1 MQDTNLTAHV
11 PVFWS
16 YSCLVL
22 FVQMAIENKIRQ
34 RLDLQNTRRQQLE
47 FKEQKKQAEREEE
60 EEFRRKVKLREL

>member
-1 MQDTNLTAHV
+1 MQDTNLTTLV

-16 YSCLVL
+16 YSRLVL

>member
-1 MQDTNLTAHV
+1 MQDTNLTTHV

-16 YSCLVL
+16 YSRLVL

>member
-1 MQDTNLTAHV
+1 MQDTNLTTLV

-16 YSCLVL
+16 YSRLVL

-60 EEFRRKVKLREL
+60 EEFRRKVKPREL